1 MGLLVIVPVILSGG
15 AGTRL
20 WPLSRELYPKQLLPL
35 CSEQTMLQETLGRLQ
50 GVVDLGSPLVVC
62 NEHHRF
68 MVAEQ
73 LRLVND
79 SQGGIILE
87 PVGRNTAPAVAVAA
101 FEALRKRKDPLLLV
115 LPADHVIQDP
125 AVLRQ
130 TVEKMVP
137 YAEQGHLLTF
147 GIVPDQPETGYGYIR
162 RGEGVGDANSEPG
175 PYRVAQFV
183 EKPDQDTAQTYLAS
197 GDYLWNS
204 GMFLFKASVYLEELE
219 KFAPQMVAACR
230 AAWQSAQTDLDFLRL
245 GREEFAA
252 CPSDSIDYAVMEKTE
267 KALVA
272 PLDAG
277 WSDVGS
283 WSALWAV
290 GNKDDQGNICKGDVI
305 TLNSHNCYLH
315 ADTRLVA
322 TVGLQDHVVVETG
335 DAVLVAAKDQ
345 VQHVKEIVAK
355 LKAQKRGEALLHRCV
370 NRPWGTYECI
380 DQAERFQVK
389 RITVKPGAS
398 LSLQKHHHR
407 AEHWIVV
414 KGTALITKGEESI
427 LLSENQ
433 STYIPLGMTHR
444 LENPG
449 KITLELIEVQ
459 SGSYLGEDDIVRFED
474 NYGRG

>member
-1 MGLLVIVPVILSGG
+1 MIVPVILSGG

-35 CSEQTMLQETLGRLQ
+35 CSEQTMLQETYGRLQ
-50 GVVDLGSPLVVC
+50 GLPALGSPLIVC

-252 CPSDSIDYAVMEKTE
+252 CPSDSIDYAVIKRQKRLWLHLSMPVGVMSVHGRPCGLSETKMIRVTSV
-267 KALVA
+267 KVTSLHSTVTTVIYMPIPDWLPRSACRTMLLLRLVMLFLLQPKIRSSMLRKSLPSSKLRRGA
-272 PLDAG
+272 KPCCIVASIDLG
-277 WSDVGS
+277 GHTSV
-283 WSALWAV
+283 L
-290 GNKDDQGNICKGDVI
+290 
-305 TLNSHNCYLH
+305 
-315 ADTRLVA
+315 TRLNDFRSSELRSNLVLLFPYRS
-322 TVGLQDHVVVETG
+322 TTIVLNIGLSSKV
-335 DAVLVAAKDQ
+335 
-345 VQHVKEIVAK
+345 
-355 LKAQKRGEALLHRCV
+355 
-370 NRPWGTYECI
+370 
-380 DQAERFQVK
+380 
-389 RITVKPGAS
+389 
-398 LSLQKHHHR
+398 
-407 AEHWIVV
+407 
-414 KGTALITKGEESI
+414 
-427 LLSENQ
+427 
-433 STYIPLGMTHR
+433 PL
-444 LENPG
+444 
-449 KITLELIEVQ
+449 
-459 SGSYLGEDDIVRFED
+459 
-474 NYGRG
+474 